1 MLKTS
6 ALALHPLPANTHI
19 DQLQSRLLSLAAV
32 FLSLNALG
40 LSISPVVSARNW
52 QAGVLWQ
59 HWFGLLVWLA
69 GFLIIHALS
78 KKYLPQRDPY
88 IIPIAGLL
96 CGWGL
101 MTVWRLYP
109 DLGLR
114 QSFWLMISIGI
125 VGIGIRFTTQAFLI
139 RKYKYTW
146 LIGSLILT
154 ALTFIWGTNPMG
166 YGPEMWLG
174 CCGIYL
180 QPSEPLKFML
190 IAYLAAYLADQQP
203 FLLLSTMKPAHAG
216 AKRISSGNYPI
227 GAGLFPLLAPTLIM
241 SGMALLLLVIQQ
253 DLGTATIF
261 LLLYATIIYVATGDF
276 RVIWLSI
283 IGLLIA
289 FVGGYRLFEIVQIRV
304 EAWLNPFLDP
314 SGNSYQIVQSL
325 IAFANGEIFG
335 RGLGIGYPNLVPVAH
350 SDFIFTSIVEEQGFL
365 GGMALISCLVIL
377 FYRGI
382 RAALKTSD
390 SYRRFLGIGL
400 TAYLIGQ
407 SILIIGGNLRLL
419 PLTGITLPFMSY
431 GGSSLVVSFLSLL
444 FLVLI
449 SQNDEEQRAPIPDP
463 RVYRNVG
470 TAFLAMFIFIGLL
483 IGWWTLYRSAEML
496 NRTDNPRRTISDT
509 YVRRGSILD
518 RQNIPITET
527 TGQPGSYTRVLN
539 VPTLSN
545 IIGYTNPT
553 YGQSGLEASMDEFL
567 RGDEGNPPGLV
578 WWNRLVYGFPPT
590 GRDIRTSIEIKLQA
604 KMDGYLQPFTGAAIL
619 VNAQTGEILAMSSRP
634 TFDGNQL
641 DTLWKDLINDQ
652 DAPLLNRVVQG
663 LYPLGKL
670 SDGVFRQS
678 LESGGISPNPQIRLP
693 ADQLL
698 TPQTELMFASP
709 LQIVLLSAA
718 ISNRGLQPAPLLVTA
733 VNLEPDGW
741 IILPPIDRPLQL
753 FSAIMANFLGTEYE
767 IPELSI
773 WQDSQVVEK
782 PAGGSVTWFVGG
794 TSPGWEGIPYGITIL
809 LESDNLNA
817 ATEIGQSLLMD
828 AMQP

>member
-1 MLKTS
+1 MLEPNESLLAISPS
-6 ALALHPLPANTHI
+6 ALAC
-19 DQLQSRLLSLAAV
+19 SRC
-32 FLSLNALG
+32 
-40 LSISPVVSARNW
+40 SP
-52 QAGVLWQ
+52 
-59 HWFGLLVWLA
+59 
-69 GFLIIHALS
+69 
-78 KKYLPQRDPY
+78 
-88 IIPIAGLL
+88 
-96 CGWGL
+96 
-101 MTVWRLYP
+101 
-109 DLGLR
+109 
-114 QSFWLMISIGI
+114 
-125 VGIGIRFTTQAFLI
+125 
-139 RKYKYTW
+139 
-146 LIGSLILT
+146 
-154 ALTFIWGTNPMG
+154 
-166 YGPEMWLG
+166 
-174 CCGIYL
+174 
-180 QPSEPLKFML
+180 QP
-190 IAYLAAYLADQQP
+190 
-203 FLLLSTMKPAHAG
+203 
-216 AKRISSGNYPI
+216 
-227 GAGLFPLLAPTLIM
+227 LIM

-335 RGLGIGYPNLVPVAH
+335 RGLGIGYPELVPVAH

-365 GGMALISCLVIL
+365 GGIALISCLVIL

-382 RAALKTSD
+382 RAALKTGD

-400 TAYLIGQ
+400 TAYLVGQ

-470 TAFLAMFIFIGLL
+470 TAFLAMFICIGLL

-518 RQNIPITET
+518 RQNFPITET
-527 TGQPGSYTRVLN
+527 TGQPGSFTRVIN

-567 RGDEGNPPGLV
+567 RGDEGNPPGVV

-590 GRDIRTSIEIKLQA
+590 GRDIRTSIELKLQA
-604 KMDGYLQPFTGAAIL
+604 NMDGYLQPYTGAAIL

-641 DTLWKDLINDQ
+641 DSLWKDLIDDQ
-652 DAPLLNRVVQG
+652 DAPLFNRVVQG

-678 LESGGISPNPQIRLP
+678 LESGGINPNPQIRLP
-693 ADQLL
+693 AEQLL
-698 TPQTELMFASP
+698 TPQTELDVCFAFADRVAVCSD
-709 LQIVLLSAA
+709 Q
-718 ISNRGLQPAPLLVTA
+718 QPRASTC
-733 VNLEPDGW
+733 
-741 IILPPIDRPLQL
+741 
-753 FSAIMANFLGTEYE
+753 S
-767 IPELSI
+767 
-773 WQDSQVVEK
+773 
-782 PAGGSVTWFVGG
+782 FVGN
-794 TSPGWEGIPYGITIL
+794 SR
-809 LESDNLNA
+809 
-817 ATEIGQSLLMD
+817 
-828 AMQP
+828 